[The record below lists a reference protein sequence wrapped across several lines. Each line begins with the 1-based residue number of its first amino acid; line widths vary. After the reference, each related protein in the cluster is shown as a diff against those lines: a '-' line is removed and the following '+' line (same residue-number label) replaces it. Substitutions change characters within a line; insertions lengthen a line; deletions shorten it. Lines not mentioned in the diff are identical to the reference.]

1 MYLECSK
8 SGLLG
13 KVAMALKSNARSSP
27 NMSSVEHQTG
37 GSELKYLLTP
47 ACAFYLGPS
56 RHWYQHG
63 GFHVGCQNAAY
74 ARSGTTVEV
83 VKPANRQVE
92 IWISA
97 SWRTG
102 NREHVRTCGRGRE
115 DDRMS
120 LPAADTNETATAGG
134 LAILVRVGGYLW
146 LAGKGGKGEQRLVS
160 ISPNR
165 GAIQGT

>member
-27 NMSSVEHQTG
+27 NMSSVEHRTG
-37 GSELKYLLTP
+37 GLELKYLLTS
-47 ACAFYLGPS
+47 ACAFCHSPS

-63 GFHVGCQNAAY
+63 GFYVEYQNAAY
-74 ARSGTTVEV
+74 ARSGTTVKV

-92 IWISA
+92 IWTSA
-97 SWRTG
+97 SWRSG
-102 NREHVRTCGRGRE
+102 NREHVRMCGRDRE

-120 LPAADTNETATAGG
+120 LPAADASETVTAGG
-134 LAILVRVGGYLW
+134 LAILAREGGYLW
-146 LAGKGGKGEQRLVS
+146 LVGRGGRGEQRLVS

-165 GAIQGT
+165 GAILGT